1 MTTERRTQDR
11 RVSPAVGEFAI
22 GECARLRALNK
33 ELAQALRGFLWL
45 SDDYAHGNNAASRQL
60 LFNLR
65 DARAALA
72 KVAP

>member
-33 ELAQALRGFLWL
+33 ELARALRDCASLIDENYDL
-45 SDDYAHGNNAASRQL
+45 LEYAMQPQIV
-60 LFNLR
+60 R
-65 DARAALA
+65 DAEAVLA